1 MVAEVVAALRVKPG
15 RRYADGTVGGGGHAA
30 AILAA
35 SAPNGWLSGFDRDG
49 AALEAAEKRLV
60 EFAGRFEVRRANFT
74 ELAEMLEQESCDGVL
89 LDMGVSSAQLDTA
102 ERGFSFQQDGPIGR
116 LDRTAG
122 GAARKENPAGDE
134 GFPGVAAGSER

>member
-49 AALEAAEKRLV
+49 AALEAAEKRLG
-60 EFAGRFEVRRANFT
+60 EFAGGVGVRRGRFSGVWGVVAGG
-74 ELAEMLEQESCDGVL
+74 EGGGGGAEVG
-89 LDMGVSSAQLDTA
+89 
-102 ERGFSFQQDGPIGR
+102 GR
-116 LDRTAG
+116 LWGMYA
-122 GAARKENPAGDE
+122 
-134 GFPGVAAGSER
+134 SER